1 MSEITDVQAIVSS
14 KGQITLPQTVRQT
27 LGLHQG
33 DPVLFEEKD
42 GVVVLRKRPK
52 VDATWAAG
60 LAATL
65 SEWEDNL
72 DDDL

>member
-1 MSEITDVQAIVSS
+1 MSPVVAIVSS

-33 DPVLFEEKD
+33 DQVLFEEKD

>member
-1 MSEITDVQAIVSS
+1 MSPVVAIVSS
-14 KGQITLPQTVRQT
+14 KGQITLPQAVRKA

-42 GVVVLRKRPK
+42 GAIVLRKRPK
-52 VDATWAAG
+52 IDAPWAAG
-60 LAATL
+60 LSATL
-65 SEWEDNL
+65 SEWEDSL

>member
-1 MSEITDVQAIVSS
+1 MSPVVAIVSS
-14 KGQITLPQTVRQT
+14 KGQITLPQTVRKT

-42 GVVVLRKRPK
+42 GVILLRKRPK

-65 SEWEDNL
+65 SEWEDTL
-72 DDDL
+72 DDNL

>member
-1 MSEITDVQAIVSS
+1 MSPAVAIVSS
-14 KGQITLPQTVRQT
+14 KGQITLPQTVRKA

-42 GVVVLRKRPK
+42 GVVVLRKRPR
-52 VDATWAAG
+52 VDAIWAAG

-65 SEWEDNL
+65 SEWEDEL
-72 DDDL
+72 DDNL

>member
-1 MSEITDVQAIVSS
+1 MSPAVAIVSS
-14 KGQITLPQTVRQT
+14 KGQITLPKTVRQT

-42 GVVVLRKRPK
+42 GVIFLRKRPK
-52 VDATWAAG
+52 VDPAWAAG
-60 LAATL
+60 LVATL
-65 SEWEDNL
+65 SEWEDTL

>member
-1 MSEITDVQAIVSS
+1 MSPIIAIVSS
-14 KGQITLPQTVRQT
+14 KGQITLPQSVRQS

-42 GVVVLRKRPK
+42 GAIILRKRPK
-52 VDATWAAG
+52 VDSVWAAG
-60 LAATL
+60 LSTTL
-65 SEWEDNL
+65 SEWEDTL